1 MKSRKLVLLSG
12 AASMAAMFT
21 QSTAQAEQPFYVSLG
36 AGVNILSDIDLN
48 SDDFDIPQN
57 TRQLE
62 FDTGVAVLGAVGYRF
77 SSYFRAEGEVSYRR
91 NGYDD
96 ATVQNEGPAG
106 INGDITAFGVMLNG
120 WVDIPTGTVITPYF
134 GGGIGGAHVSL
145 DADYGPLDSG
155 FFSEQ
160 YDFNDSDFVF
170 AYQFGGGVAIGNP
183 DGIQITLDYRYFN
196 ADGMN
201 VDFSGVSSG
210 TAQSSDYESHS
221 GTIGVRI
228 PFGYSSP

>member
-12 AASMAAMFT
+12 AASVAAMFT

-36 AGVNILSDIDLN
+36 AGINILSDIDLN
-48 SDDFDIPQN
+48 SDDFTVPQN

-106 INGDITAFGVMLNG
+106 IKGDVTAFGVMLNG
-120 WVDIPTGTVITPYF
+120 WLDVPTGTVITPYV
-134 GGGIGGAHVSL
+134 GGGVGGAHVSL
-145 DADYGPLDSG
+145 DADYDVALAGGPND
-155 FFSEQ
+155 E
-160 YDFNDSDFVF
+160 YDFKGSDFVF
-170 AYQFGGGVAIGNP
+170 AYQLGGGIVIGNS
-183 DGIQITLDYRYFN
+183 DGIQLTLDYRYFN
-196 ADGMN
+196 ADGMS
-201 VDFSGVSSG
+201 VDFTGSSSG
-210 TAQSSDYESHS
+210 TAQSSDYEAHS

-228 PFGYSSP
+228 PFGYSGP